1 MLMTKKQDGQIMIEA
16 IVAISM
22 VTIGLLGII
31 TLLINSSR
39 WNRDVSHELVATYL
53 AAEGVEVMK
62 NLIDA
67 SIASELRGDTMATWN
82 AGLPEGLYEIQH
94 GAAFGSDGTLPG
106 TPGARQISPN
116 SAQKLMYDSGAG
128 AYQYGSGDASP
139 FSRVVQVIGPR
150 GGSDTLLVS
159 STVFWDGQE
168 GVENIH
174 LEDVFTYWRGG
185 GL

>member
-1 MLMTKKQDGQIMIEA
+1 MTEEQRSRENGQIMIEA

-53 AAEGVEVMK
+53 AAEGIEVMK

-67 SIASELRGDTMATWN
+67 SIASELRGDNMATWN
-82 AGLPEGLYEIQH
+82 AGLPEGLYGIQYD
-94 GAAFGSDGTLPG
+94 AAFGSDGMLSQNFG
-106 TPGARQISPN
+106 DR
-116 SAQKLMYDSGAG
+116 KLLFDSGAG
-128 AYQYGSGDASP
+128 VYQYGSGETSP
-139 FSRVVQVIGPR
+139 FSRVVEIIGPR

-159 STVFWDGQE
+159 STVFWDGE
-168 GVENIH
+168 ESVESVH
-174 LEDVFTYWRGG
+174 LEDVFTYWRKTGG
-185 GL
+185 AD

>member
-1 MLMTKKQDGQIMIEA
+1 M
-16 IVAISM
+16 AISM

-53 AAEGVEVMK
+53 AAEGIEVMK

-67 SIASELRGDTMATWN
+67 SVASKIRGDNMATWN
-82 AGLPEGLYEIQH
+82 AGLPEGLYGVQYD
-94 GAAFGSDGTLPG
+94 AAFGGDGMLPQNFGDRKLLFDSD
-106 TPGARQISPN
+106 
-116 SAQKLMYDSGAG
+116 AG

-139 FSRVVQVIGPR
+139 FSRVVQIIGPS

-159 STVFWDGQE
+159 STVFWDGE
-168 GVENIH
+168 DGVESIH
-174 LEDVFTYWRGG
+174 LEDVFTYWRK
-185 GL
+185 